1 METFGRGCLYIIL
14 GIVVLMVFA
23 LLAGGTVTIPWII
36 AIPLVVLAFWTASK
50 KTITGVTEMSAN
62 QTYLESARK
71 QFLYYKT
78 LGEKAMNQLEPE
90 QLFTAYNED
99 TNSIATIVAHLGGNM
114 LSRWTDFLTTDGEK
128 DWRDRDAEFGHGLS
142 DKEQLLDKWNEGWNC
157 LFHALDSLSPGQLEQ
172 IIYIRNEGH
181 TVIEA
186 INRQLAHYPY
196 HVGQI
201 VYAAKLLKK
210 RMEQLVHSEKQ
221 IRAIQQR
228 KIRQTEIGPKFYR

>member
-1 METFGRGCLYIIL
+1 
-14 GIVVLMVFA
+14 
-23 LLAGGTVTIPWII
+23 
-36 AIPLVVLAFWTASK
+36 
-50 KTITGVTEMSAN
+50 MSAN

-210 RMEQLVHSEKQ
+210 EEWNSLSIPRNKSAQFNSEKFAKQ
-221 IRAIQQR
+221 KSVQNFTDEEMKRLSANTDSMQ
-228 KIRQTEIGPKFYR
+228 